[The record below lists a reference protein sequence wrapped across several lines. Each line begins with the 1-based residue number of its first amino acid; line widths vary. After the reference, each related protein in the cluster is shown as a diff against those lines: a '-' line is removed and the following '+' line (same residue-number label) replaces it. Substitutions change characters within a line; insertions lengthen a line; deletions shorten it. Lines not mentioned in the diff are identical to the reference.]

1 MVLKSDG
8 PRLAGATGAVDD
20 TRALSLRIPDLTG
33 DVNILRGQTDL
44 SHSSSLP
51 VRKTAHITTI
61 CDHLAARLRRIVFV
75 CQPDL
80 SPRDNP
86 KRLSQLFESLAKR
99 MSPVWGTRGSW

>member
-44 SHSSSLP
+44 SHSSILP
-51 VRKTAHITTI
+51 VRNNDPVATGGR
-61 CDHLAARLRRIVFV
+61 HLAPPLRRIVFIR
-75 CQPDL
+75 QPDL
-80 SPRDNP
+80 SPRGDP
-86 KRLSQLFESLAKR
+86 QRLSQLF
-99 MSPVWGTRGSW
+99 